1 MLELLDRSSVCGV
14 TPSTGTRPLST
25 VYDAIICVQIQVSC
39 RDSYCFSL
47 NDRGLYGICTKL
59 SLTKLLRAP

>member
-1 MLELLDRSSVCGV
+1 MLELLNIPSVCGV
-14 TPSTGTRPLST
+14 TPSTGTRGFSA
-25 VYDAIICVQIQVSC
+25 VYDAILYVQVQVSC

-47 NDRGLYGICTKL
+47 NDRGLYGICTNL